1 MEDKKILTKQV
12 KELKE
17 ELKKFKEELRIERA
31 RNANSTFERATTE
44 NQLENIEIQRLKN
57 ANEVLNNENKDLKEK
72 LKLEIEK
79 SDKLTLDFNAW
90 RVQNLPI
97 PEHPLEST
105 RIDPLTQRA
114 LRPTQR
120 NLDSSSSEKT
130 LNFDSGSSVGANQ
143 EHAANK
149 NAQKDRKDENR
160 FEMENRQLQKSIEDL
175 QKHIQEIEKERSEDR
190 RKIEKLE
197 EKIVEVEEIN
207 AEEVENRRSVE
218 LELEM
223 ARRAYESRPPA
234 KKSKECCKTLLKRK
248 EIETTHNI

>member
-31 RNANSTFERATTE
+31 RNANSTFERTTT
-44 NQLENIEIQRLKN
+44 ENIEIQRLKN

-105 RIDPLTQRA
+105 RIDPLTQKA

-120 NLDSSSSEKT
+120 NLYSSSSEKT
-130 LNFDSGSSVGANQ
+130 LHFDSGSSVGANQ

-149 NAQKDRKDENR
+149 KAHKLRHDENR
-160 FEMENRQLQKSIEDL
+160 FENENRQLQKSIEDL

-197 EKIVEVEEIN
+197 EKIIEVEEIN

-218 LELEM
+218 HELEI
-223 ARRAYESRPPA
+223 ARIAYESRPPA
-234 KKSKECCKTLLKRK
+234 QKSKNCCKTLLKRK
-248 EIETTHNI
+248 EIETTHII

>member
-1 MEDKKILTKQV
+1 MTKQV
-12 KELKE
+12 KEL
-17 ELKKFKEELRIERA
+17 KEELRIERA
-31 RNANSTFERATTE
+31 RNANSTFERTTTA

-79 SDKLTLDFNAW
+79 SDKLALDFNAW
-90 RVQNLPI
+90 RIQNLPI

-105 RIDPLTQRA
+105 RIDPLTQMA

-130 LNFDSGSSVGANQ
+130 LYFDSGSSVGANQ

-149 NAQKDRKDENR
+149 KAHKLRHDENR
-160 FEMENRQLQKSIEDL
+160 FENENRQLQKSIEDL
-175 QKHIQEIEKERSEDR
+175 QKHIQEIEKERSEDQ

-218 LELEM
+218 LELEI

-234 KKSKECCKTLLKRK
+234 QKSKNCCKTLLKRK

>member
-1 MEDKKILTKQV
+1 MKEIVADKKTLANQV
-12 KELKE
+12 KEL
-17 ELKKFKEELRIERA
+17 KEELRIERA
-31 RNANSTFERATTE
+31 RNANSTFERTTTA

-57 ANEVLNNENKDLKEK
+57 ANEVLNNENEDLKEK

-90 RVQNLPI
+90 RIQNLPI

-120 NLDSSSSEKT
+120 NLGSSSSGET

-149 NAQKDRKDENR
+149 KAQKLRQDENR
-160 FEMENRQLQKSIEDL
+160 FEKENRQLQKSIEDL
-175 QKHIQEIEKERSEDR
+175 QRHIQEIEKERSEDR

-207 AEEVENRRSVE
+207 AEEVENRRSIE
-218 LELEM
+218 LELEI
-223 ARRAYESRPPA
+223 ARRAYESRVE
-234 KKSKECCKTLLKRK
+234 KSKGDCCKTLLKRK